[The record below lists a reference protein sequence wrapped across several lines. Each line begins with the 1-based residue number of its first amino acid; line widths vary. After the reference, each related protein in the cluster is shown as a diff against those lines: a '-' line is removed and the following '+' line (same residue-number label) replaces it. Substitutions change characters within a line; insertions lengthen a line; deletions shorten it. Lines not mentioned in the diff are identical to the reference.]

1 MLYVWCNRVIG
12 TMYVAQCFVISL
24 TQYGLLHSAWWPLVL
39 LDCKAAWAGATL
51 CHSRL
56 FSPIWKSGHLGVILL
71 PSAGLLLPSSF
82 FVPVNLFSWWKRS
95 TTLYCYWFLSFND
108 KKDKKDYK
116 KGNKSLQYCLN
127 STDTVYFK
135 EPSLPLRYSSDVRLN
150 YSELDRGN
158 RLMFGFFFNLLF
170 GARKEPPCCAEG

>member
-95 TTLYCYWFLSFND
+95 TTLYCYWVLNFN
-108 KKDKKDYK
+108 DKKDYK

-135 EPSLPLRYSSDVRLN
+135 EPSLPLRYSSDVSLN